1 MPGVILGFVFGAP
14 LLVGLIVLL
23 IGDIIIEQ
31 IDREKE
37 AKRNGKAAE
46 LHA

>member
-1 MPGVILGFVFGAP
+1 MLGVILGFLFGAP
-14 LLVGLIVLL
+14 LLAGLTILL
-23 IGDIIIEQ
+23 FGDIIIEQ
-31 IDREKE
+31 IDREEE